1 MRGYRFGGVAQAR
14 PFCCGLPRNPGM
26 KTYCLTL
33 DLHDE
38 PDLIEQYKWYHRQE
52 NIWPEVVGNI
62 LSHGVLS
69 EEIYLVGDRLV
80 MILQTTEDFSFE
92 ARSEE
97 RRVGKECRSRW
108 SPYH

>member
-1 MRGYRFGGVAQAR
+1 
-14 PFCCGLPRNPGM
+14 M

-80 MILQTTEDFSFE
+80 MILQTTEGFSFE
-92 ARSEE
+92 AKKASDRTNPIMQQWE
-97 RRVGKECRSRW
+97 KAM
-108 SPYH
+108 